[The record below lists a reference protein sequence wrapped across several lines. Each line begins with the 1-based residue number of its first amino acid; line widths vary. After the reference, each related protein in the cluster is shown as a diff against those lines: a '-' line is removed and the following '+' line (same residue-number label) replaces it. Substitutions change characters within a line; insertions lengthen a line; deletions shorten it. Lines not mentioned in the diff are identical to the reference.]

1 MRALF
6 PGSFDPITLGHEDV
20 INRAT
25 KIFDKLIV
33 AVAEDNNKNSL
44 LTLEQRLEL
53 VSKIYQDN
61 PKVETVSFSGL
72 TVEFAEKI
80 DANIILRSIRNTIDF
95 ESELQLAKMNQAI
108 ASSIETI
115 FIAPSNDYQ
124 FISSTLVRQL
134 HQLGGKMDA
143 FVSPN
148 VIRYLS
154 K

>member
-25 KIFDKLIV
+25 KIFDKVIV

-72 TVEFAEKI
+72 TVEFAKMK
-80 DANIILRSIRNTIDF
+80 DVNIILRSIRNTIDF

>member
-25 KIFDKLIV
+25 KIFDKVIV

-44 LTLEQRLEL
+44 LNLEQRLEL
-53 VSKIYQDN
+53 VSEIYQDN

-72 TVEFAEKI
+72 TVEFAQTK

-134 HQLGGKMDA
+134 HQLGGKLDA

>member
-25 KIFDKLIV
+25 KIFDKVIV

-44 LTLEQRLEL
+44 LTLEHRLEL
-53 VSKIYQDN
+53 VSEIYQDN

-72 TVEFAEKI
+72 TVEFAQTK

-124 FISSTLVRQL
+124 FISSTLVRQI

>member
-25 KIFDKLIV
+25 KIFDKVIV

-44 LTLEQRLEL
+44 LTLVQRLEL
-53 VSKIYQDN
+53 VSEIYQDN

-72 TVEFAEKI
+72 TVEFAQTK
-80 DANIILRSIRNTIDF
+80 DANIILRSIRNAIDF

>member
-25 KIFDKLIV
+25 KIFDKVIV

-53 VSKIYQDN
+53 VSEIYQDN

-72 TVEFAEKI
+72 TVEFAQTK

-108 ASSIETI
+108 ASRIETI

-124 FISSTLVRQL
+124 FISSTLVRQI

>member
-25 KIFDKLIV
+25 KIFDKVIV

-53 VSKIYQDN
+53 VSEIYQDN

-72 TVEFAEKI
+72 TVEFAQTK
-80 DANIILRSIRNTIDF
+80 DAKIILRSIRNTIDF

-124 FISSTLVRQL
+124 FISSTLVRQI

>member
-25 KIFDKLIV
+25 KIFDKVIV

-44 LTLEQRLEL
+44 LNLEQRLEL
-53 VSKIYQDN
+53 VSEIYQDN

-72 TVEFAEKI
+72 TVEFAQIK

>member
-25 KIFDKLIV
+25 KIFDKVIV

-53 VSKIYQDN
+53 VSEIYQDN

-72 TVEFAEKI
+72 TVEFAQTK
-80 DANIILRSIRNTIDF
+80 DANIILRSIRNAIDF

>member
-20 INRAT
+20 INRAS
-25 KIFDKLIV
+25 KIFDKVIV

-53 VSKIYQDN
+53 VSEIYQDN

-72 TVEFAEKI
+72 TVKFAQTK

-124 FISSTLVRQL
+124 FISSTLVRQI

>member
-25 KIFDKLIV
+25 KIFDKVIV

-53 VSKIYQDN
+53 VSEIYQDN

-72 TVEFAEKI
+72 TVEFAQKR
-80 DANIILRSIRNTIDF
+80 DANIILRSIRNAIDF

-108 ASSIETI
+108 ASSIETV
-115 FIAPSNDYQ
+115 FIAPSNDYK

>member
-25 KIFDKLIV
+25 KIFDKVIV

-72 TVEFAEKI
+72 TVEFAQIK

>member
-25 KIFDKLIV
+25 KIFDKVIV

-53 VSKIYQDN
+53 VSEIYQDN

-72 TVEFAEKI
+72 TVEFAQTK

>member
-25 KIFDKLIV
+25 KIFDKVIV

-44 LTLEQRLEL
+44 LSLEQRLEL
-53 VSKIYQDN
+53 VSEIYQDN

-80 DANIILRSIRNTIDF
+80 DANIILRSIRNAIDF

-134 HQLGGKMDA
+134 HQLGGKMEA

>member
-25 KIFDKLIV
+25 KIFDKVIV

-44 LTLEQRLEL
+44 LNLEQRLEL
-53 VSKIYQDN
+53 VSEIYQDN

-72 TVEFAEKI
+72 TVEFAQMK

-124 FISSTLVRQL
+124 FISSTLVRQI

>member
-25 KIFDKLIV
+25 KIFDKVIV

-44 LTLEQRLEL
+44 LALEQRLEL
-53 VSKIYQDN
+53 VSEIYQDN

-124 FISSTLVRQL
+124 FISSTLVRQIN
-134 HQLGGKMDA
+134 QLGGKMDA

>member
-20 INRAT
+20 INRAS
-25 KIFDKLIV
+25 KIFDKVIV

-53 VSKIYQDN
+53 VSEIYQDN

-72 TVEFAEKI
+72 TVEFAQKR
-80 DANIILRSIRNTIDF
+80 DANIILRSIRNAIDF